1 MDQAE
6 LLRKVR
12 QIQIHASRFVDD
24 VLAGEYSSVFKG
36 RGMEFDEV
44 REYVP
49 GDDVRTIDWN
59 VTARTGRP
67 HVKRYVEERE
77 LTVMLLVDLSSSVK
91 FGTVRQ
97 LKSEAIV
104 EICALL
110 ALSAI
115 HNNDKVGLII
125 FTDAVERYIP
135 PKKGKS
141 HVLRVIRELLHHQAR
156 QARTDIAAALEYL
169 LKVAKRRCVAFL
181 VSDFLL
187 DQEEF
192 ERQLKLAGKKHDLVA
207 ITVSD
212 PREIALPPVG
222 IIELEDA
229 ETGELMLVDTG
240 SRSLR
245 AAFNRE
251 SGAELNRR
259 RDLLRRADIDH
270 IETSLDKPHL
280 DALVRF
286 FRMRER
292 RLRSA

>member
-1 MDQAE
+1 MDQTE

-12 QIQIHASRFVDD
+12 QIQIRASRFVND

-67 HVKRYVEERE
+67 HVKRFVEERE
-77 LTVMLLVDLSSSVK
+77 LTVMLLVDLSSSVR

-115 HNNDKVGLII
+115 QNNDKVGLII
-125 FTDAVERYIP
+125 FTDGVERYVP
-135 PKKGKS
+135 PRKGKS
-141 HVLRVIRELLHHQAR
+141 HVLRVIRELLHHETQRSA
-156 QARTDIAAALEYL
+156 TDIGGVLEYL
-169 LKVAKRRCVAFL
+169 LRVAKRRCVAFL
-181 VSDFLL
+181 VSDFLA
-187 DQEEF
+187 DQTRF
-192 ERQLKLAGKKHDLVA
+192 ERPLKLAGKKHDLIA

-212 PREIALPPVG
+212 PREIELPSVG
-222 IIELEDA
+222 ILELEDA
-229 ETGELMLVDTG
+229 ETGELILIDTA
-240 SRSLR
+240 SRAVRSS
-245 AAFNRE
+245 FHRE
-251 SGAELNRR
+251 SDSELEGR
-259 RDLLRRADIDH
+259 RDLLRRTDIDH
-270 IETSLDKPHL
+270 IEVSLDKPYL

-292 RLRSA
+292 RLRF